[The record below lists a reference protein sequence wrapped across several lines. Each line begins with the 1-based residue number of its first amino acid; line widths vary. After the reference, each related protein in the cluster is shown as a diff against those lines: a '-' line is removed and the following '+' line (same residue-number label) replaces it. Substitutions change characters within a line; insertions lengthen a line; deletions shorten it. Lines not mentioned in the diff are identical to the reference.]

1 MELAYEIN
9 TPAVSGE
16 IIDGEAIVL
25 HLKNGH
31 YFSMEGSAALI
42 WAGIERRLSSEH
54 IAQALVARFA
64 IDSGE
69 AAKAVGQLIRD
80 LLANDLVR
88 PVGHSGENDAA
99 LGEVVPHNVAY
110 APPRL
115 DVFTDMQDLL
125 LLDPIHEVDEG
136 GWPLAPRQAQA

>member
-42 WAGIERRLSSEH
+42 WAGVERRLSPES
-54 IAQALVARFA
+54 IAEALAARF
-64 IDSGE
+64 DLDPGE
-69 AAKAVGQLIRD
+69 AAKAVRQLVHE

-88 PVGHSGENDAA
+88 PTGGSSQTDPG
-99 LGEVVPHNVAY
+99 LGQVVPDGVAY

-125 LLDPIHEVDEG
+125 LLDPIHEVDET

>member
-1 MELAYEIN
+1 MQLAYEIN

-25 HLKNGH
+25 HLTNGH

-42 WAGIERRLSSEH
+42 WAGIERRLSPES
-54 IAQALVARFA
+54 IAEALAARFGLVA
-64 IDSGE
+64 DE
-69 AAKAVGQLIRD
+69 AAKAVGQLIHE

-88 PVGHSGENDAA
+88 PVGGRGETDPD
-99 LGEVVPHNVAY
+99 LGRIVPDGVAY
-110 APPRL
+110 AQPRL
-115 DVFTDMQDLL
+115 DIFTDMQDLL
-125 LLDPIHEVDEG
+125 LLDPIHEVDET